1 MLKMIFG
8 FFIVLFFLAG
18 CTAKKNDLLFNDFEN
33 NQDKFE
39 KIQKTNKAL
48 IKQDGKTTGFITAL
62 YDNDTKYEKFLV
74 GVYAEEDLKKLQFL
88 LDGNNALRVEKLQNS
103 DNRLDKIP
111 LKNRW
116 SKYFELTFVKSDLNV
131 IKLQILN
138 GQIWK
143 KEIVFSKIPN
153 YLNSKDNNIF

>member
-1 MLKMIFG
+1 MLKVIFG
-8 FFIVLFFLAG
+8 FFIVLFFLSG
-18 CTAKKNDLLFNDFEN
+18 CTAKKNDLLFNDFKN

-74 GVYAEEDLKKLQFL
+74 GVYVEEDLKKLQFL
-88 LDGNNALRVEKLQNS
+88 LDGNNALRVEELQNS
-103 DNRLDKIP
+103 DKRLDKIP

-116 SKYFELTFVKSDLNV
+116 SRYFELTFVKSDLNI
-131 IKLQILN
+131 IKLQIIN
-138 GQIWK
+138 VQSWK
-143 KEIVFSKIPN
+143 EEIIFSKIPN

>member
-1 MLKMIFG
+1 MLKVIFG
-8 FFIVLFFLAG
+8 FFIVLFFLSG
-18 CTAKKNDLLFNDFEN
+18 CTAKKNDLLFNDFKN

-74 GVYAEEDLKKLQFL
+74 GVYVEEDLKKLQFL
-88 LDGNNALRVEKLQNS
+88 LDGNNALRVEELQNS
-103 DNRLDKIP
+103 DKRLDKIP

-116 SKYFELTFVKSDLNV
+116 SRYFELTFVKSDLNI
-131 IKLQILN
+131 IKLQIVN
-138 GQIWK
+138 GQFWK

>member
-33 NQDKFE
+33 NQGKFE

>member
-1 MLKMIFG
+1 MLKIVIV
-8 FFIVLFFLAG
+8 FFTLLFFLAG
-18 CTAKKNDLLFNDFEN
+18 CSAKKNDLLFNDFGN
-33 NQDKFE
+33 KQDKFD

-74 GVYAEEDLKKLQFL
+74 GIYAEEDLKKLQFL
-88 LDGNNALRVEKLQNS
+88 LDGNNALRVEELQNN

-116 SKYFELTFVKSDLNV
+116 SRYFELTFVKSDLNV
-131 IKLQILN
+131 IKLQIIN
-138 GQIWK
+138 GKFWN
-143 KEIVFSKIPN
+143 KEMIFSKIPN
-153 YLNSKDNNIF
+153 YLNSKDNSIF

>member
-1 MLKMIFG
+1 
-8 FFIVLFFLAG
+8 
-18 CTAKKNDLLFNDFEN
+18 FNDFEN

-74 GVYAEEDLKKLQFL
+74 GIYAEEDLKKLQFL
-88 LDGNNALRVEKLQNS
+88 LDGNNALRVEELQNS
-103 DNRLDKIP
+103 DKRLDKIP

-116 SKYFELTFVKSDLNV
+116 SRYFELTFVKSDLNI
-131 IKLQILN
+131 IKLQIVN
-138 GQIWK
+138 GQFWK